1 MDQMQS
7 AQAVAFAPLICTD
20 RIEET
25 VDAATFCF
33 RTADASPLG
42 YKPGQ
47 FITFQV
53 DVADEQLHRAY
64 SLSSTPSRPES
75 IAITVKRVPGG
86 KVSNHLL
93 DHLRPGHMLP
103 GMAPAGEF
111 NLIDCRATSKVL
123 LFSAGSGI
131 TPCISIAR
139 WLLDTDPQ
147 AEIHFIY
154 SARTAADVI
163 MADELARLDAEHP
176 NFNLERVLS
185 QPETSADHQGRLDQ
199 SLFDRLVPE
208 VAGYSLFTCG
218 PAEYMAT
225 VKTCAQAR
233 GLDMDY
239 FHQESFAPGAA
250 NDEGV
255 DSGVSYQ
262 LQAPKFGKAA
272 SINGG
277 QSLLEVMEG
286 AGLPV
291 IGACRSG
298 VCGSCKCQVLAGEV
312 DSSSQATLTDA
323 EIAAGYVLACSSKA
337 RSDLVVEL

>member
-1 MDQMQS
+1 MDQTPS
-7 AQAVAFAPLICTD
+7 AAAVAFAPLICTD

-25 VDAATFCF
+25 VDAATFYF
-33 RTADASPLG
+33 RTADSIPLD

-111 NLIDCRATSKVL
+111 NLIDCRSTSKVL

-139 WLLDTDPQ
+139 WLLDTDAD

-163 MADELARLDAEHP
+163 MADELTRLDAEHP
-176 NFNLERVLS
+176 RFTLQRVLS
-185 QPETSADHQGRLDQ
+185 QPETACDHHGRLDQ
-199 SLFDRLVPE
+199 ALFDRLVPE

-225 VKTCAQAR
+225 VKSFAQAR

-239 FHQESFAPGAA
+239 FHQESFTPGAA
-250 NDEGV
+250 NDEDA
-255 DSGVSYQ
+255 DSGASYQ

-272 SINGG
+272 TISGG
-277 QSLLEVMEG
+277 QSLLEAMEG

-298 VCGSCKCQVLAGEV
+298 VCGSCKCQLVAGEV
-312 DSSSQATLTDA
+312 ESSSQATLTEA
-323 EIAAGYVLACSSKA
+323 EIASGYVLACSSKA

>member
-1 MDQMQS
+1 MDSMPT
-7 AQAVAFAPLICTD
+7 AAAVAFAPLICID

-25 VDAATFCF
+25 VDAATFHF
-33 RTADASPLG
+33 RTADASPFD

-64 SLSSTPSRPES
+64 SLSSSPSRPEN

-93 DHLRPGHMLP
+93 DNLRPGHMLP
-103 GMAPAGEF
+103 GMTPAGEF
-111 NLIDCRATSKVL
+111 NLIDCRSTSKVL

-139 WLLDTDPQ
+139 WLLDTDPA

-163 MADELARLDAEHP
+163 MADELARIDAEHA
-176 NFNLERVLS
+176 NFSLERVLS
-185 QPETSADHQGRLDQ
+185 QPEVAGDHQGRLTQ
-199 SLFDRLVPE
+199 GLFDQLVPE

-218 PAEYMAT
+218 PADYMET
-225 VKTCAQAR
+225 VKSFAQQR

-239 FHQESFAPGAA
+239 FHQESFLPAAA
-250 NDEGV
+250 NDEDA
-255 DSGVSYQ
+255 DSSASYQ
-262 LQAPKFGKAA
+262 LQVPGFGKAV
-272 SINGG
+272 SISGG
-277 QSLLEVMEG
+277 ESLLDALEG
-286 AGLPV
+286 AGVPL

-298 VCGSCKCQVLAGEV
+298 VCGSCKCQVVAGQV

-323 EIAAGYVLACSSKA
+323 EITEGYVLACSSKA
-337 RSDLVVEL
+337 RTDLVVEL